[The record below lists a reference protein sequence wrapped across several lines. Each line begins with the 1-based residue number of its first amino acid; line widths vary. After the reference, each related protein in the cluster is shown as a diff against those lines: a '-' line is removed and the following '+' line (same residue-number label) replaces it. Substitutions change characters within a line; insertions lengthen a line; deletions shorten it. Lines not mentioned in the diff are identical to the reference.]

1 MIVNGVYVCFMY
13 YLPYYVTQYDRG
25 GTAAAI
31 AKAVLLARLINP
43 LTLPNTAAMAIN
55 AVARVYHPSSSNTVC
70 IPNKS
75 IVVCAAAI
83 VSSPTTTSQVYPEGR
98 RCHLEVVTD
107 VLFIPVT
114 SYYTT
119 ALAAAMVPL
128 GEGKEE
134 KTPTPTVT
142 KVQNMTTTQTLVH

>member
-1 MIVNGVYVCFMY
+1 MHY
-13 YLPYYVTQYDRG
+13 YYTCQPYDRG

-43 LTLPNTAAMAIN
+43 LTLLNTAAMAID

-83 VSSPTTTSQVYPEGR
+83 ASSPTAISQVYPEGR

-128 GEGKEE
+128 SEGKEE
-134 KTPTPTVT
+134 KTTTPTVT
-142 KVQNMTTTQTLVH
+142 KVQTLTTTQTHVHLPP